1 MTCNK
6 LPPFEDNSGFEP
18 DKPFLEVTGSI
29 AINIFYQRT
38 KLNGNYVGNWFI
50 KSEDR
55 SNQTYSH

>member
-38 KLNGNYVGNWFI
+38 KLNGDYVGDWF
-50 KSEDR
+50 
-55 SNQTYSH
+55 H